1 MKKYKIIFKYLD
13 LKSSGY
19 KYIYARNKRDAMI
32 TFNELYKN
40 YSVEIK
46 TVEEVENE
54 NSN

>member
-1 MKKYKIIFKYLD
+1 MKKYKILFKYLN
-13 LKSSGY
+13 LKTSGY
-19 KYIYARNKRDAMI
+19 KYIYAKNKRDAMI